1 MKKASA
7 LKEPKERFSFSPT
20 SLPKVYLK
28 GKAGVWPKI
37 PSDIVDLLYW
47 RTKEYAKHYFQI
59 KGLRKKLPPLKKEIV
74 RIAKEN
80 KKVYG
85 IGSEKDNFDLTV
97 IQRRIITWDRNLLK
111 KSLRIAYPG
120 VVTDKE
126 LLIKIS
132 IPDGFKPEILKTVV
146 CEALIRL
153 GIPEKDL
160 LKIMD
165 SEIVIDVDEKRL
177 NELMKGHRGFKLR
190 PGAKKEEIVWI
201 ITVEPFKK
209 TG

>member
-28 GKAGVWPKI
+28 GKTGVWPNI
-37 PSDIVDLLYW
+37 PSDIVDLLHL
-47 RTKEYAKHYFQI
+47 RAKEYAKHYFQI
-59 KGLRKKLPPLKKEIV
+59 RGLRKKLPSLKKEIV
-74 RIAKEN
+74 RMAKEN
-80 KKVYG
+80 KEVRG

-97 IQRRIITWDRNLLK
+97 FPRRMTIWDRDLLK
-111 KSLRIAYPG
+111 KSLRVAYPG
-120 VVTDKE
+120 AVTDKE
-126 LLIKIS
+126 LIVKIL

-146 CEALIRL
+146 GEALIKL
-153 GIPEKDL
+153 GIPKKDL
-160 LKIMD
+160 LKIMK
-165 SEIVIDVDEKRL
+165 SEVVIDVDEKRL
-177 NELMKGHRGFKLR
+177 NELIRRPRGFKLQ
-190 PGAKKEEIVWI
+190 PGTKKEEIVWV